1 MIGVGSIE
9 LQTYVTQSKDFI
21 GVLPHLARQIAKTVT
36 LRINGPNDVAHRRHR
51 LARNLRNRRE
61 WISRLLVAIGKLL
74 LDNLAENADPREIR
88 ANVIV
93 QIRGDARAHVRDL
106 QQAADAIAV
115 EHKSRA
121 AYGEHNERDEPPTQP

>member
-36 LRINGPNDVAHRRHR
+36 LRINGPNDVAHRRYR

-61 WISRLLVAIGKLL
+61 WISRLLVAITELL
-74 LDNLAENADPREIR
+74 LDNLAENADAREIR
-88 ANVIV
+88 PNVVV
-93 QIRGDARAHVRDL
+93 QSGGGGRAHVRYC
-106 QQAADAIAV
+106 QQ
-115 EHKSRA
+115 
-121 AYGEHNERDEPPTQP
+121 